1 MVKRR
6 PKPLKPARRPGQR
19 LSHARL
25 EAQRDA
31 LLKRMASLHPKLG
44 ANRGY
49 RSARVLL
56 NSKYMHASL
65 AARVAVL
72 EAAHFMISML
82 EMMPPI

>member
-1 MVKRR
+1 M
-6 PKPLKPARRPGQR
+6 KPARRPGQKV
-19 LSHARL
+19 SHARL

-31 LLKRMASLHPKLG
+31 LIKRMARLHPKLT

-65 AARVAVL
+65 TARVAVL
-72 EAAHFMISML
+72 QAAHFMISLL
-82 EMMPPI
+82 EMLPPL